1 MPRATIT
8 TATQEF
14 ELKSCEGGTVEL
26 KRLTYGQTLARR
38 DMVMAFTFGAPTS
51 KGGDPDAGVE
61 LQNLKVTQFEWSNS
75 IVNWN
80 LTDEND
86 QPLDWKKSNLFEVI
100 DPAIAEE
107 ISQLI
112 TGMNDFEAELKN

>member
-1 MPRATIT
+1 
-8 TATQEF
+8 
-14 ELKSCEGGTVEL
+14 LKSCEGGTVEL